1 MVLSDKII
9 EKEHAEAMSKEKATV
24 AKTENKA
31 VAKAKKPGNNDLFFK
46 IFFIIV
52 PIFVVAIPVIEIL
65 AIFGKI

>member
-1 MVLSDKII
+1 
-9 EKEHAEAMSKEKATV
+9 MSKEKATV
-24 AKTENKA
+24 AKTEKKA
-31 VAKAKKPGNNDLFFK
+31 VKAKRPGNNDLFFK